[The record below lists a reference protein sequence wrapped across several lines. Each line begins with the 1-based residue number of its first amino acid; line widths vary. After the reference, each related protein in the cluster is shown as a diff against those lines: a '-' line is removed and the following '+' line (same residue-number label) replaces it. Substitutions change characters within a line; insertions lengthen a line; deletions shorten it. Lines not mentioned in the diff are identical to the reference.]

1 MAENNNN
8 NNNNN
13 EGGKKEQP
21 KNRKFIAQPAVGSTI
36 KHVIGVISGKGG
48 VGKTFVSSYLA
59 VL

>member
-1 MAENNNN
+1 MAENN

-48 VGKTFVSSYLA
+48 VGKPLCLLIWLYY
-59 VL
+59 